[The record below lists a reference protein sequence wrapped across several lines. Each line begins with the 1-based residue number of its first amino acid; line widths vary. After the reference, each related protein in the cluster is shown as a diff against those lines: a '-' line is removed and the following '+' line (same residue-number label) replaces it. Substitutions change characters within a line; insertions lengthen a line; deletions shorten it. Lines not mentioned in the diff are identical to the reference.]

1 MLAAASNLV
10 IRTLLAPCC
19 AACDRPLDEPLSGA
33 ICATCWQ
40 QWPPLVPPICARC
53 GDQLPVW
60 LARLNSGAPSRPPHD
75 DRLGPRDD
83 WCDRCRRGDTT
94 LSRIR
99 SAGAYEGSLRHMVHA
114 LKYRKRRLIAPL
126 LARRILDACG
136 DALAGAD
143 AAIPIPLH
151 WVRRFD
157 RGFNQADDIAAS
169 LGLPV
174 WRVLRRRRSGPPQAS
189 LPAARRQSNASGAY
203 GLSRREL
210 WRSRHCGSRL
220 RDATVVLVDD
230 VVTTGATLEACARVL
245 VAAGAARVTAV
256 TAARAVAA
264 ERLRPPPAPHLS
276 LVRRR

>member
-10 IRTLLAPCC
+10 IRALLAPCC

-40 QWPPLVPPICARC
+40 QWPPLVPPLCERC

-60 LARLNSGAPSRPPHD
+60 RSALSLREGPLNS
-75 DRLGPRDD
+75 RDD
-83 WCDRCRRGDTT
+83 WCDRCRRGDTA
-94 LSRIR
+94 LSTIR

-114 LKYRKRRLIAPL
+114 LKYRKRRMIAPL
-126 LARRILDACG
+126 LARRILDTCG
-136 DALAGAD
+136 DALVGAD
-143 AAIPIPLH
+143 AAVPVPLH
-151 WVRRFD
+151 WLRRFD
-157 RGFNQADDIAAS
+157 RGFNQAGDIALS
-169 LGLPV
+169 LDVPV
-174 WRVLRRRRSGPPQAS
+174 WTVLRRRRAGPPQAS

-210 WRSRHCGSRL
+210 RRSRHCGSRL
-220 RDATVVLVDD
+220 RGATVVLVDD

-245 VAAGAARVTAV
+245 LAAGAARVTAV